1 MAMLDFLKI
10 SKLSIAHKAAE
21 IIMEEGVTDYL
32 FAKKKAAKYLGC
44 LNNQALPS
52 NKLIDEAIKEYQS
65 IYLDEASPE
74 LLRKIKNE
82 ALVIMN
88 IFKDF
93 NPHLS
98 GNLLDGVVPRY
109 PKIQINL
116 FSNNLKE
123 IEYILFNKNISFEF
137 NEKTIIEK
145 LTKKKSIRQV
155 PLIYIDGKDFPI
167 EIKVYAENDIFS
179 FKKQLMKGRG
189 MNIVKIIES

>member
-1 MAMLDFLKI
+1 MVDFLKI
-10 SKLSIAHKAAE
+10 SRLSIAHKAAE

-44 LNNQALPS
+44 LNNQTLPS
-52 NKLIDEAIKEYQS
+52 NKQIDEAIKEYQS
-65 IYLDEASPE
+65 IYLDKASPE

-82 ALVIMN
+82 ALAIMN

-116 FSNNLKE
+116 FSDNLKE
-123 IEYILFNKNISFEF
+123 IEYILLNKNISFEF
-137 NEKTIIEK
+137 NEKTTIEK

-155 PLIYIDGKDFPI
+155 PLIYMDGKDFPI
-167 EIKVYAENDIFS
+167 EIKVFAENDIFS
-179 FKKQLMKGRG
+179 FKKQLLKDRG
-189 MNIVKIIES
+189 TNIEKIIES

>member
-1 MAMLDFLKI
+1 MVDFLKI
-10 SKLSIAHKAAE
+10 SRLSIAHKAAE

-44 LNNQALPS
+44 LNNQTLPS
-52 NKLIDEAIKEYQS
+52 NKQIDEAIKEYQN
-65 IYLDEASPE
+65 IYLDDASPE
-74 LLRKIKNE
+74 LLKKIKND
-82 ALVIMN
+82 ALAIMN

-116 FSNNLKE
+116 FSDNLKE
-123 IEYILFNKNISFEF
+123 IEYILLNKNISFEF
-137 NEKTIIEK
+137 NEKTTIEK

-179 FKKQLMKGRG
+179 FKKQLIKDRG
-189 MNIVKIIES
+189 TNIEKTIDS

>member
-82 ALVIMN
+82 GYKSIAVA
-88 IFKDF
+88 
-93 NPHLS
+93 
-98 GNLLDGVVPRY
+98 
-109 PKIQINL
+109 KIP
-116 FSNNLKE
+116 
-123 IEYILFNKNISFEF
+123 NKGLG
-137 NEKTIIEK
+137 KTINDRLSRASK
-145 LTKKKSIRQV
+145 L
-155 PLIYIDGKDFPI
+155 
-167 EIKVYAENDIFS
+167 
-179 FKKQLMKGRG
+179 
-189 MNIVKIIES
+189 

>member
-1 MAMLDFLKI
+1 MVDFLKI
-10 SKLSIAHKAAE
+10 SRLSIAHKAAE

-32 FAKKKAAKYLGC
+32 FAKKKTAKYLGC
-44 LNNQALPS
+44 LNNQTLPS
-52 NKLIDEAIKEYQS
+52 NKQIDEAIKEYQN
-65 IYLDEASPE
+65 IYLDDASPE
-74 LLRKIKNE
+74 LLKKIKND
-82 ALVIMN
+82 ALAIMN

-116 FSNNLKE
+116 FSDNLKE
-123 IEYILFNKNISFEF
+123 IEYILLNKNISFEF
-137 NEKTIIEK
+137 NEKTTIEK

-179 FKKQLMKGRG
+179 FKKQLIKDRG
-189 MNIVKIIES
+189 TNIAKTIDS

>member
-1 MAMLDFLKI
+1 MVDFLKI
-10 SKLSIAHKAAE
+10 SRLSIAHKAAE

-44 LNNQALPS
+44 LNNQTLPS
-52 NKLIDEAIKEYQS
+52 NKQIDEAIKEYQN
-65 IYLDEASPE
+65 IYLDDASPE
-74 LLRKIKNE
+74 LLKKIKND
-82 ALVIMN
+82 ALAIMN

-116 FSNNLKE
+116 FSDNLKE
-123 IEYILFNKNISFEF
+123 IEYILLNKNISFEF
-137 NEKTIIEK
+137 NEKTTIEK

-179 FKKQLMKGRG
+179 FKKQLIKDRG
-189 MNIVKIIES
+189 TNIAKTIDS